1 MARVFLASTFPHANQ
16 HPGILSCNKE
26 DGENP
31 LYHLKPWST
40 TCSTAPG
47 AEDCTSATVCKDAAL
62 DDPCDAPER
71 CYNPTAPTCYSSKP
85 LPNGATRV
93 GGEFNDAR
101 YTLNVTGLPTHAEPT
116 YANWL
121 TGGITTGFV
130 TNLSNVLA
138 GNQVS
143 RSWSNASMDWVTFTE
158 AAGSYAT
165 LNPASVSGVTARCN
179 GATVDFRVKWYCA
192 LFAPHTPQYP
202 LAILARA
209 TEQFHCLV
217 FVRCP

>member
-1 MARVFLASTFPHANQ
+1 M
-16 HPGILSCNKE
+16 
-26 DGENP
+26 
-31 LYHLKPWST
+31 
-40 TCSTAPG
+40 
-47 AEDCTSATVCKDAAL
+47 CKDAVL

-71 CYNPTAPTCYSSKP
+71 CYGSTAPTCYSS
-85 LPNGATRV
+85 LAA
-93 GGEFNDAR
+93 FNDSR

-143 RSWSNASMDWVTFTE
+143 RSWSASAMDWVTVAE
-158 AAGSYAT
+158 AAGSYDT

-192 LFAPHTPQYP
+192 FSSPRTAHTPVP
-202 LAILARA
+202 ARHARTRHRAIPSSA
-209 TEQFHCLV
+209 TA
-217 FVRCP
+217 

>member
-1 MARVFLASTFPHANQ
+1 MCR
-16 HPGILSCNKE
+16 
-26 DGENP
+26 
-31 LYHLKPWST
+31 
-40 TCSTAPG
+40 
-47 AEDCTSATVCKDAAL
+47 DAVP

-71 CYNPTAPTCYSSKP
+71 CYNPTAPQCYSS
-85 LPNGATRV
+85 RV
-93 GGEFNDAR
+93 GLNDAR
-101 YTLNVTGLPTHAEPT
+101 YTLNVTGLPAHLNVTGLPTHAEPT

-143 RSWSNASMDWVTFTE
+143 RSWSNASMDWVTVTE

-192 LFAPHTPQYP
+192 FSSPRTAHTPEPARHARTRHRAIP
-202 LAILARA
+202 LSAA
-209 TEQFHCLV
+209 
-217 FVRCP
+217 

>member
-1 MARVFLASTFPHANQ
+1 MCR
-16 HPGILSCNKE
+16 
-26 DGENP
+26 
-31 LYHLKPWST
+31 
-40 TCSTAPG
+40 
-47 AEDCTSATVCKDAAL
+47 DAVL

-143 RSWSNASMDWVTFTE
+143 RSWSNASMDWVTVTE

-192 LFAPHTPQYP
+192 LPFSAPHTPQYP
-202 LAILARA
+202 LPHTRLPRSHTPRHSNPVIC
-209 TEQFHCLV
+209 CLV
-217 FVRCP
+217 FVRCPWGYPRPYRSRAVAQL